1 MANVRNVIIIGSG
14 PAGFTAAI
22 YASRANLQPLL
33 FEGDSFAKAP
43 EPQAGGQLMITTEVE
58 NYPGFPEGVEGPDL
72 MEKMRAQAKRFGT
85 ECLEEVVTKVD
96 FSKRPFRV
104 WVGETVHEAKSI
116 IIATGARARY
126 LGLPS
131 ELKFYNRGVS
141 ACATCDGFAFKGKEI
156 VVVGG
161 GDSAME
167 EGNYLTKFATKL
179 TLVHRREEFR
189 ASKIMLDRLRQNPK
203 VAWQLNKEVLEIF
216 GDDRVRGLKLK
227 DTKTG
232 AVTDYKTDGVF
243 LAIGH
248 EPNTK
253 VFQGQVALDEK
264 GYVKLEKHTCTSVEG
279 VFASGDVSDS
289 RYRQAV
295 TAAGTGCAAAID
307 CERWLEEHP

>member
-1 MANVRNVIIIGSG
+1 MRNVIIIGSG

-33 FEGDSFAKAP
+33 FEGDAYAKAP

-58 NYPGFPEGVEGPDL
+58 NYPGFPDGVEGPDL

-104 WVGETVHEAKSI
+104 WVGETLHEAKAI

-203 VAWQLNKEVLEIF
+203 VAWKLNKEVLEIF
-216 GDDRVRGLKLK
+216 GDDRVRGVRLK

-264 GYVKLEKHTCTSVEG
+264 GYVKLEKHTHTSVEG